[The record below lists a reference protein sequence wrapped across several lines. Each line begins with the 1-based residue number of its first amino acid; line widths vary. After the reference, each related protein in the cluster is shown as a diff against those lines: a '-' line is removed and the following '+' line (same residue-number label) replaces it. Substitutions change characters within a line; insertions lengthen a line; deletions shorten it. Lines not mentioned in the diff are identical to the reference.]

1 MAEVK
6 IPIGPQHPALEEP
19 ELFVL
24 TVDGEQIVDAEM
36 RIGYN
41 HRGMEKS
48 AEFRT
53 FMQVLYLYERIC
65 GICSHSHTTCF
76 IQGVEEIAGLEIP
89 PRAKYI
95 RTLVAELERIHSH
108 LLWLGIAGH
117 EIGFDTLF
125 MYSWRDREFVQDI
138 LEELTG
144 NRVNYA
150 INTLGGV
157 RRDVPE
163 NKIDDYLKAMDILEE
178 RCAYYAKVAFD
189 EGTLAAR
196 LGGVHYLSKEKA
208 IELCACGPFAR
219 ASGVPTDIR
228 FEEPYLAYGE
238 IPFDLIT
245 YDSCDIFGRAVVR
258 ILETIESIKICRY
271 IFKNLPPGD
280 IRLEKVPKK
289 IPEGEAV
296 SKYEAPRGEDIHYI
310 RSNGEERPYRAKV
323 RAPTMQN
330 LPATIESLKGS
341 YIADA
346 PIAIA
351 SIDPCFSCTDRMA
364 LVRDLRTGRE
374 SRMRF
379 KDLSKYG
386 KGGKE

>member
-1 MAEVK
+1 MAEIKV
-6 IPIGPQHPALEEP
+6 PIGPQHPALEEP
-19 ELFVL
+19 ELFLL

-53 FMQVLYLYERIC
+53 FMQVLYLYERVC

-76 IQGVEEIAGLEIP
+76 IQGVEEIAGLEVP
-89 PRAKYI
+89 KRAKYI

-117 EIGFDTLF
+117 EVGFDTLF
-125 MYSWRDREFVQDI
+125 MYSWRDRELVQDI

-157 RRDVPE
+157 RRDVPVE
-163 NKIDDYLKAMDILEE
+163 KIDDYLKALDTLEE
-178 RCAYYAKVAFD
+178 RTAYYATVAFD

-196 LGGVHYLSKEKA
+196 LGGVHYLSTENA
-208 IELCACGPFAR
+208 IRLCACGPFGR
-219 ASGVPTDIR
+219 ASNVPTDVR
-228 FEEPYLAYGE
+228 FEEPYLVYDE

-271 IFKNLPPGD
+271 ILKNLPDGD
-280 IRLEKVPKK
+280 YKLEKVPKK

-296 SKYEAPRGEDIHYI
+296 SRYEAPRGEDIHYI
-310 RSNGEERPYRAKV
+310 RGNGTEMPERAKV

-330 LPATIESLKGS
+330 LSATLESLKGS

-351 SIDPCFSCTDRMA
+351 SIDPCFSCTDRVAM
-364 LVRDLRTGRE
+364 VRDIRSGRE
-374 SRMRF
+374 SRIRV
-379 KDLSKYG
+379 KDLKNLSG
-386 KGGKE
+386 KK

>member
-19 ELFVL
+19 ELFLL
-24 TVDGEQIVDAEM
+24 TVDGEEIVDAEM

-53 FMQVLYLYERIC
+53 FMQTLYLFERIC
-65 GICSHSHTTCF
+65 GICSHSHTTCY
-76 IQGVEEIAGLEIP
+76 IQAVEEVAGLEIP

-138 LEELTG
+138 LEEITG

-178 RCAYYAKVAFD
+178 RCEYYAKVAFE

-196 LGGVHYLSKEKA
+196 LSGVHYLSKEKA
-208 IELCACGPFAR
+208 VELCACGPLAR
-219 ASGVPTDIR
+219 ASGVPTDVR
-228 FEEPYLAYGE
+228 FEEPYLAYAE
-238 IPFDLIT
+238 IPFNLIT
-245 YDSCDIFGRAVVR
+245 YDSGDIFGRTVVR
-258 ILETIESIKICRY
+258 VLETIESIKICRY
-271 IFKNLPPGD
+271 ILKNLPPGE

-289 IPEGEAV
+289 IPEGEAL
-296 SKYEAPRGEDIHYI
+296 SRYEAPRGEDVHYV
-310 RSNGEERPYRAKV
+310 RSNGGEKPYRAKV

-330 LPATIESLKGS
+330 LLATMESLKGS

-351 SIDPCFSCTDRMA
+351 SMDPCFSCTDRIA
-364 LVRDLRTGRE
+364 LVRDIRTGKE
-374 SRMRF
+374 SRMRLRN
-379 KDLSKYG
+379 LSKYG
-386 KGGKE
+386 KGGER